1 VRRRVSTGALALA
14 LSWSGSDVR
23 AETRPPS
30 TPAPVRSLRAR
41 LGIEAT
47 RTWFRAEK
55 TELRQRAFE
64 RLGSIGT
71 AAALGLLSHA
81 LEPDGEARDAKE
93 RLVVVRA
100 LAAKASEETARS
112 ALVRAM
118 AGIDGQDEPKDALV
132 RETAA
137 LALAKSAD
145 PRAIE
150 LLAQALRQSGRTAE
164 TAKAA
169 LLAHPPRDLAPL
181 FAGRGAPTEALIQL
195 FGELGDRRAAGLLE
209 KIAETATPVLRPKA
223 LLALGR
229 VDAERAVELAR
240 AFASE
245 RDPALRIVSARLLAI
260 AGAREAPGLLTALFK
275 DPATTSDAIAIAL
288 DAHAAALGP
297 ALAAASVGSHDLTT
311 WLGALGRSESGV
323 AVARL
328 EHWLRRPEMRPAA
341 AYALARSPLGESG
354 DVLERALGVGALRRD
369 AARAAVLRELAL
381 GKSTDGL
388 GDALDALWRSSLP
401 ADRATAA
408 FCSAALS
415 AERGA
420 ELVKSTDRVIARAAA
435 RTALEPAVAIA
446 AADRLAR
453 ERDPELRASL
463 ALSLA
468 VPEAADR
475 VPDGVL
481 TELLESRG
489 AAAHLAARALAARDS
504 ELSRPRLRELL
515 ASTDPILR
523 THVALGLAE
532 SKEASAVGL
541 LADGYRFE
549 VEPRVRRA
557 IVEALAA
564 RKEPARRRTLSL
576 AAELDPD
583 AATRRIARAALAGN
597 AAERESSRG
606 TVWLVL
612 PPRPEGEDALVVLE
626 MADGLALPLAIDPDG
641 AVVAVRLPK
650 GKVTPRVAAAAPGLS
665 ER

>member
-1 VRRRVSTGALALA
+1 VRSVLSSALLVLALVSPTSVVVA
-14 LSWSGSDVR
+14 Q
-23 AETRPPS
+23 TRTPS
-30 TPAPVRSLRAR
+30 TPQRSLRAR

-81 LEPDGEARDAKE
+81 LEPDGEARDARE

-150 LLAQALRQSGRTAE
+150 LLSQALRQSGRTAE
-164 TAKAA
+164 TARAA

-181 FAGRGAPTEALIQL
+181 FAGRGAPTEALVEL
-195 FGELGDRRAAGLLE
+195 FGELGDDRAAALLE
-209 KIAETATPVLRPKA
+209 KVAESATPALRPKA
-223 LLALGR
+223 LLALAK
-229 VDAERAVELAR
+229 VDAERAVDLAR

-245 RDPALRIVSARLLAI
+245 RDPALRLASARLLAL
-260 AGAREAPGLLTALFK
+260 AGAREAPGLLTALLK
-275 DPATTSDAIAIAL
+275 DPTTASDAVAIAL
-288 DAHAAALGP
+288 DAHSAALGP
-297 ALAAASVGSHDLTT
+297 ALAAATVAPHDLTT
-311 WLGALGRSESGV
+311 WLGALGRSESSA

-328 EHWLRRPEMRPAA
+328 EVWLKRPDTRAAA
-341 AYALARSPLGESG
+341 AYALALSPRSEAGA
-354 DVLERALGVGALRRD
+354 VLERALGAAALRRD

-381 GKSTDGL
+381 GESTDGL
-388 GDALDALWRSSLP
+388 GDALEALSRSKEP
-401 ADRATAA
+401 ADRATGA
-408 FCSAALS
+408 FCRAALS
-415 AERGA
+415 APRAA
-420 ELVKSTDRVIARAAA
+420 ELVASTDRVLARAAA
-435 RTALEPAVAIA
+435 RAALEPAVAIA

-481 TELLESRG
+481 TELLEGRG

-504 ELSRPRLRELL
+504 ERSRPRLRELL
-515 ASTDPILR
+515 ASTDPMLR
-523 THVALGLAE
+523 VHVALGLAE

-557 IVEALAA
+557 VVQALAA
-564 RKEPARRRTLSL
+564 RREPARRRTLTL

-583 AATRRIARAALAGN
+583 LSTRRIARAALAGDG
-597 AAERESSRG
+597 AEREPSRG
-606 TVWLVL
+606 TAWLVL
-612 PPRPEGEDALVVLE
+612 PPRAPGEDALVVLE
-626 MADGLALPLAIDPDG
+626 TEGGLALPLALDPDG
-641 AVVAVRLPK
+641 AVLAVRLPK
-650 GKVTPRVAAAAPGLS
+650 GTVTPRLAAAAPGLT